1 MMMVSPRRIGVVLT
15 VAALLVLNAC
25 GAATLEQSAITTA
38 PATAA
43 HSVATVATVRPA
55 ATGTTATPRSSAR
68 VPPASTASSAASR
81 VTSDTATRTASAQIP
96 VAVYFTAGNSLVKE
110 TRQVPATSP
119 ARGSIDALLAG
130 PSGSGHFSQVPPGT
144 RLLGINLAAGT
155 ATVSFSEQIQN
166 LQGSPAI
173 PLFLAQVVNT
183 LTQFPDVQKV
193 VLEVN
198 GQPLR
203 SLGGEG
209 VAVPEPLDRA
219 SVQRMLAGT

>member
-1 MMMVSPRRIGVVLT
+1 M
-15 VAALLVLNAC
+15 LNAC
-25 GAATLEQSAITTA
+25 GSATLEQSATAAVLTTA
-38 PATAA
+38 SHSAATLP
-43 HSVATVATVRPA
+43 SVRPA
-55 ATGTTATPRSSAR
+55 ATVTTATTHSSAR
-68 VPPASTASSAASR
+68 VSLASAASSTASRGASG
-81 VTSDTATRTASAQIP
+81 TGTRTASAEIP

-110 TRQVPATSP
+110 TRQVPAASP

-155 ATVSFSEQIQN
+155 ATVSFSEQVQN

-209 VAVPEPLDRA
+209 EAVPEPLDRA
-219 SVQRMLAGT
+219 SVQQMLAGT

>member
-1 MMMVSPRRIGVVLT
+1 MMMSPRRIGVVLVGT
-15 VAALLVLNAC
+15 ALLMLNAC
-25 GAATLEQSAITTA
+25 GSATLEQSATAAVTTA
-38 PATAA
+38 SHSAATPPSIRPATA
-43 HSVATVATVRPA
+43 V
-55 ATGTTATPRSSAR
+55 TTATPRSSAH
-68 VPPASTASSAASR
+68 VPPASTASSTASPAARATATKAAS
-81 VTSDTATRTASAQIP
+81 AEIP
-96 VAVYFTAGNSLVKE
+96 VAVYFTVGNSLVKE
-110 TRQVPATSP
+110 TRQVPAASP

-130 PSGSGHFSQVPPGT
+130 PSSSGHFSQVPPGT